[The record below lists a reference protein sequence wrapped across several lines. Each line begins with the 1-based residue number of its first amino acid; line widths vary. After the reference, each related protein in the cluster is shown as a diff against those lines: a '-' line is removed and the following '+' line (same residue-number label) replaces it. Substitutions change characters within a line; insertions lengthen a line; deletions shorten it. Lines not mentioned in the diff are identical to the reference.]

1 MKFNLF
7 QRKSTTKVEKP
18 SEIVESQ
25 DFETFELEEY
35 DQHVKFYY
43 TNIINSLILFT
54 YNSAELDKMEPILI
68 DPLTELYQELD
79 YAFTPVLFETVFR
92 NNFIDASL
100 KLDLLIFRTRVE
112 KIPSEIWDWNF
123 LDTHEDWKSIRL
135 EAKNLLSKLN
145 IKSREYNTDFT
156 TIISRDGETLI

>member
-1 MKFNLF
+1 MKFNF
-7 QRKSTTKVEKP
+7 FKWKTTKKVEKP
-18 SEIVESQ
+18 SEIVESK

-43 TNIINSLILFT
+43 NNIINSLVLFT

-68 DPLTELYQELD
+68 DPLTELYEELD

-100 KLDLLIFRTRVE
+100 KVDLLVFRTRVE
-112 KIPSEIWDWNF
+112 KISTEIWDWEF
-123 LDTHEDWKSIRL
+123 LDTHEDWKNIRL

-145 IKSREYNTDFT
+145 IKSRAYNNDFT
-156 TIISRDGETLI
+156 TIISKDGETLF